1 MKGSMEFGGSR
12 RHVATGVAEVAPSPL
27 ESSRRIRS
35 ALDRQEMSVEYQPQV
50 DLGSGRVLGAEALLR
65 WHPATSPSVA
75 PERIVPVAE
84 RSGQIFR
91 LTRFVLGMAVRQC
104 AAWRRDGLDLRISVN
119 LSPLNLLEP
128 GLVDD
133 VVDLLDDSGLEPS
146 ALRLEITETT
156 VMTDLRTAIE
166 VMGRLRHLGVGVAI
180 DDFGTGFSSLA
191 YLTSLPVDELKLDR
205 AFLGRLS
212 HDDATGTVVRAVI
225 DLGKALGL
233 EVVAEGVETTEH
245 RDSLRAMGC
254 PVAQGFLFAS
264 SMTPERFGRWVDATT
279 GRASGGAVAVAA

>member
-1 MKGSMEFGGSR
+1 MGSMQIGGSGGPR
-12 RHVATGVAEVAPSPL
+12 AAGDGHAAPSPL
-27 ESSRRIRS
+27 ESSRRIRA
-35 ALDRQEMSVEYQPQV
+35 ALDRREMSVEYQPQV
-50 DLGSGRVLGAEALLR
+50 DLDTGAVVGAEALLR
-65 WHPATSPSVA
+65 WHSATSPSVS

-84 RSGQIFR
+84 RSGQISR
-91 LTRFVLGMAVRQC
+91 LTRFVLGTAVRQC

-133 VVDLLDDSGLEPS
+133 VVDLLDESGLTPS

-156 VMTDLRTAIE
+156 VMTDLRTAVE
-166 VMGRLRHLGVGVAI
+166 VMGRLRALGIGVAI

-225 DLGKALGL
+225 DLGRALGL

-245 RDSLRAMGC
+245 RKVLRAMGC

-264 SMTPERFGRWVDATT
+264 SMTPERFGRWVCAT
-279 GRASGGAVAVAA
+279 SGPAVEPAAPVAA